1 MAREDPRI
9 DAYIAKA
16 APFAQPILKQL
27 RKIVHT
33 GCPEVEETIKWG
45 MPHFD
50 YKGMLCHMAAFKQ
63 HCAFGFWNDS
73 IISEQHRATEE
84 DAMGNFGRIRAL
96 SDLPPEK
103 VLVGYVQ
110 KAAQL
115 NDSGVKRRRLEKP
128 ALPKP
133 ALPVP
138 VDLAAALRT
147 NKNAQANFDNF
158 SPSHRREYIEWI
170 TEAKREATRESR
182 LATTLEW
189 LAEGKSRHWKHQ
201 RK

>member
-1 MAREDPRI
+1 MSRKDPRI
-9 DAYIAKA
+9 DAYIAKS
-16 APFAQPILKQL
+16 APFAQAILKHL
-27 RKIVHT
+27 RKIVHA
-33 GCPEVEETIKWG
+33 GCPDVEETMKWS

-73 IISEQHRATEE
+73 VISDQHRAAEK
-84 DAMGNFGRIRAL
+84 DAMGNFGRITSL

-103 VLVGYVQ
+103 VLIGYVR

-115 NDSGVKRRRLEKP
+115 NDSGVKRPAPKKP

-133 ALPVP
+133 AVQVP
-138 VDLAAALRT
+138 ADLAAALRM
-147 NKNAQANFDNF
+147 NKKAQTAFDNF
-158 SPSHRREYIEWI
+158 SPSHRREYVEWI

-182 LATTLEW
+182 LAATLEW